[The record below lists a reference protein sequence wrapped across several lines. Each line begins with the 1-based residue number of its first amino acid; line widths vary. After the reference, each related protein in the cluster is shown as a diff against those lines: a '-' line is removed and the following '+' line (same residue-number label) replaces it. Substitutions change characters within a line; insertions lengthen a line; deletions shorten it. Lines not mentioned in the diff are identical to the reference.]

1 MTKLIAQVHTK
12 VMVDGE
18 PQIIQPGA
26 VLPEMAQHDQR
37 ALEASGAAKDEAA
50 QAQADKAADK
60 EKAAEAA
67 TFAEARRT
75 VRQAE
80 QSTEPAAA
88 AAAKPAV
95 KK

>member
-37 ALEASGAAKDEAA
+37 ALVVSGAAKDEAA
-50 QAQADKAADK
+50 QAQADKAAEK
-60 EKAAEAA
+60 ERAADAA
-67 TFAEARRT
+67 AFVEARRA

-88 AAAKPAV
+88 AAAKPAG

>member
-18 PQIIQPGA
+18 PQIIPPGA

-37 ALEASGAAKDEAA
+37 ALVSTGAAKDEAA
-50 QAQADKAADK
+50 QAQADKAAEK
-60 EKAAEAA
+60 ERAADAA
-67 TFAEARRT
+67 AFAEARRA

-80 QSTEPAAA
+80 QSTEPPAP
-88 AAAKPAV
+88 AAKPAG

>member
-18 PQIIQPGA
+18 PQIIPPGA
-26 VLPEMAQHDQR
+26 VLPEMTQHDQR
-37 ALEASGAAKDEAA
+37 ALVSTGAAKDEAA
-50 QAQADKAADK
+50 QAQADKAAEK
-60 EKAAEAA
+60 ERAADAA
-67 TFAEARRT
+67 AFAEARRA

-80 QSTEPAAA
+80 QSTEPPAP
-88 AAAKPAV
+88 AAKPAG

>member
-12 VMVDGE
+12 VMVNGE

-37 ALEASGAAKDEAA
+37 ALVASGAAKDEAA
-50 QAQADKAADK
+50 QAQADKAAEK
-60 EKAAEAA
+60 ERAADAA
-67 TFAEARRT
+67 AFVEARRA

-80 QSTEPAAA
+80 QSTEPPAPAAR
-88 AAAKPAV
+88 PAG

>member
-37 ALEASGAAKDEAA
+37 ALVASGAAQDEAA
-50 QAQADKAADK
+50 QAQADKATEKERAAD
-60 EKAAEAA
+60 AA
-67 TFAEARRT
+67 FAEARRA

-80 QSTEPAAA
+80 QSTEPPAP
-88 AAAKPAV
+88 AAKPAG

>member
-18 PQIIQPGA
+18 PQIIPPGA
-26 VLPEMAQHDQR
+26 ALPEMAPHDR
-37 ALEASGAAKDEAA
+37 HALVASGAAQDEAA
-50 QAQADKAADK
+50 QAQADKAAEK
-60 EKAAEAA
+60 ERAADAA
-67 TFAEARRT
+67 AFVEARRA

-88 AAAKPAV
+88 AAAKPV
-95 KK
+95 GKK

>member
-12 VMVDGE
+12 VMVNGE

-26 VLPEMAQHDQR
+26 GLPEMAQHDQR
-37 ALEASGAAKDEAA
+37 ALVASGAAKDEAA
-50 QAQADKAADK
+50 QAQADKAAEK
-60 EKAAEAA
+60 ERAADAA
-67 TFAEARRT
+67 AFVEARRA

-80 QSTEPAAA
+80 QSTEPPAPAAR
-88 AAAKPAV
+88 PAG